1 MAFEAT
7 VRRWGNALGVTLP
20 KEVTKKLGIGP
31 ETRVEVEVRPVVPRL
46 WGIWKDAGLTYA
58 EALRELERMEE
69 EEEEAER
76 EHEKLY
82 DEILR
87 HQRPLRPRHR

>member
-1 MAFEAT
+1 MVFEAT
-7 VRRWGNALGVTLP
+7 VRRWGNALGVTVP
-20 KEVTKKLGIGP
+20 KEVVRKLGIGP
-31 ETRVEVEVRPVVPRL
+31 ETKVEVEVRPVTPRI
-46 WGIWKDAGLTYA
+46 WGTLKGITYE

-87 HQRPLRPRHR
+87 HKRPLRPRNR